1 MKISYNWLKS
11 YIPEVPL
18 PEKLSDIFIDIA
30 TDETMQGGGKEI
42 AIHQL
47 IDVMA
52 QKGIPMPEG
61 RMIRNQQFKY
71 WIYNE
76 GMQRETLYDIKNDP
90 YELVNL
96 ANDPKY
102 QTALKDCR
110 AQLME
115 WAVKNKDPY
124 INNLVK

>member
-1 MKISYNWLKS
+1 
-11 YIPEVPL
+11 VV
-18 PEKLSDIFIDIA
+18 SDHLV
-30 TDETMQGGGKEI
+30 QGAAVNGK
-42 AIHQL
+42 
-47 IDVMA
+47 
-52 QKGIPMPEG
+52 IPMPEG